1 VRSYFTQLAA
11 FASRV
16 DHACTAYHLE
26 DLRTIR
32 LEFRRILSILLAMTA
47 RRIIYSGRVQGV
59 GFRWTAKELARGYDV
74 LGTVRNLPD
83 GTVELIVAG
92 EHSEVT
98 EFLRDLREDSVVA
111 HHIKAAVEEKIATL
125 PDLKGFTIVA

>member
-1 VRSYFTQLAA
+1 
-11 FASRV
+11 V

-32 LEFRRILSILLAMTA
+32 LEFRRILSILLSMTA
-47 RRIIYSGRVQGV
+47 RRIIYGGRVQGV
-59 GFRWTAKELARGYDV
+59 GFRWTAKELARGYDI

-92 EHSEVT
+92 ERGEVA
-98 EFLRDLREDSVVA
+98 EFLRDLREDSAVA
-111 HHIKAAVEEKIATL
+111 HHIKTAVEEEIATL
-125 PDLKGFTIVA
+125 PELKGFSIVA